1 MRPPP
6 GATTAASGV
15 PALVT
20 ALPEPLGS
28 PAGWRPAA
36 GKVTLLRP
44 GSLHGEAVC
53 GYAVRGHLRGWRD
66 LKTQPGLLWVTGA
79 LGTYPGPADEHE
91 DEAGSFGGPLR
102 IFSLKRK
109 TIPKIAVLATGL
121 AIAMMAA
128 TIHPAPTAQASPSY
142 ASACDECHTAGGS
155 VTAIPSSATPA
166 PGAAY
171 TVALAFTGGTS
182 PSGFWISGNGV
193 SVTGSSATSASMSAP
208 AVAGTYTYTVWVRA
222 GVVNSTTYSITVA
235 AAPPTVEPTVEPT
248 VPPAVD
254 PSTSIASISSLSP
267 NHGIVGSTVTI
278 VGAGFGTD
286 GNVQFGTADATA
298 SSWAASEMVV
308 TVPAMD
314 NNFLPMTTSATTR
327 PVWYQHG
334 RTFMVTVTPKGGT
347 ASIGVG
353 FRIDSARDRGH
364 GHGHH
369 DHGVRHEGDDS

>member
-53 GYAVRGHLRGWRD
+53 GYAVRGHLREWRD
-66 LKTQPGLLWVTGA
+66 LKIQPGLLWVTGA

-91 DEAGSFGGPLR
+91 DEAGSFGGLLR
-102 IFSLKRK
+102 IFSLKPK
-109 TIPKIAVLATGL
+109 MIPKIAVLATGL

-142 ASACDECHTAGGS
+142 ASACDERHTAGGS

-208 AVAGTYTYTVWVRA
+208 AVAGTYSYTVWVRA

-235 AAPPTVEPTVEPT
+235 AAPPAVPPTVEPTVPPAVPPAVEPT

-254 PSTSIASISSLSP
+254 PSTSIASISS
-267 NHGIVGSTVTI
+267 
-278 VGAGFGTD
+278 
-286 GNVQFGTADATA
+286 
-298 SSWAASEMVV
+298 
-308 TVPAMD
+308 
-314 NNFLPMTTSATTR
+314 
-327 PVWYQHG
+327 
-334 RTFMVTVTPKGGT
+334 
-347 ASIGVG
+347 
-353 FRIDSARDRGH
+353 
-364 GHGHH
+364 
-369 DHGVRHEGDDS
+369 